1 MDEVDDARAWLCF
14 YLDAFGAVGR
24 AQPGSPKACCRVGF
38 IDARE
43 DVIDDVRRRLVA
55 IGVEATVRRSG
66 DRRNARYYFRVEVG
80 SRAAVLRLVDAAMP
94 TVPGKRAA
102 AEALV
107 RRLRD
112 PGRRWPPGAGELRHA
127 YWDEGLGMR
136 GVGARFG
143 YTASGICRLMQKHG
157 IPRRTQSGG
166 QRPID

>member
-1 MDEVDDARAWLCF
+1 MDEVEDARAWFRF
-14 YLDAFGAVGR
+14 YLDAFGAIGR
-24 AQPGSPKACCRVGF
+24 TRPRVSF
-38 IDARE
+38 VSARE
-43 DVIDDVRRRLVA
+43 DAIDDVRRRLAA
-55 IGVEATVRRSG
+55 IGIEATVRRHSEG
-66 DRRNARYYFRVEVG
+66 PYSRCVRVEVV
-80 SRAAVLRLVDAAMP
+80 SRAAVLRLLDAAMP

-143 YTASGICRLMQKHG
+143 YTASGSAG
-157 IPRRTQSGG
+157 
-166 QRPID
+166 